1 MFKRVL
7 VLAPHTDDGEFG
19 CGATLS
25 RLSDEGS
32 EVYYI
37 AFSAPLIELED
48 EVVKA
53 IGVLGLTDV
62 RINQYP
68 VRKFHT
74 VRQEILDYMIALK
87 LELKPDLV
95 LVPSPHDQHQDHMVI
110 SQEAFR
116 AFRTVSLLAYDLPW
130 NYLTFDTK
138 LFIKVTKADMDK
150 KMKALECYGTQAGRH
165 YLNKAFIY
173 GLASVRGVQVQCEY
187 AECFEVI
194 RWVI

>member
-7 VLAPHTDDGEFG
+7 ILAPHTDDGEFG
-19 CGATLS
+19 CGATLN

-32 EVYYI
+32 DVYYI
-37 AFSAPLIELED
+37 AFSAPLPELED
-48 EVVKA
+48 EVIQA
-53 IGVLGLTDV
+53 IKVLGLKD
-62 RINQYP
+62 IHIKHFP

-74 VRQEILDYMIALK
+74 VRQEILEYMISLK
-87 LELKPDLV
+87 EEIDPDLV

-116 AFRTVSLLAYDLPW
+116 AFRTVSLVAYDLPW

-138 LFIKVTKADMDK
+138 LFFKVTEENMEK
-150 KMKALECYGTQAGRH
+150 KMKALECYKTQVDRH
-165 YLNKAFIY
+165 YLNEQFIY
-173 GLASVRGVQVQCEY
+173 GLATVRGVQIKSEF

-194 RWVI
+194 RWIL